1 MWSRVASRFADIR
14 WLPPPKAPQLPSSAH
29 PCRISADTEWRQT
42 VFCCSVPVAVSAAVQ
57 GPMLLGFAKPVI
69 LLPQR
74 FYGEQELAL
83 IRAVHR
89 GKWAV
94 TSAFL
99 LPQENPFSLPD
110 FPDSLN
116 FVLLLLAQ
124 QSQPVPSYFYR
135 RWQKF
140 AHSAIPAPP
149 ANPYPAAPLSAA
161 APVRK
166 GLPTAPQSPTR

>member
-1 MWSRVASRFADIR
+1 M
-14 WLPPPKAPQLPSSAH
+14 APTTAKMPA
-29 PCRISADTEWRQT
+29 
-42 VFCCSVPVAVSAAVQ
+42 VAVSAAVQ

-83 IRAVHR
+83 ILRQATLQRAVHR

-116 FVLLLLAQ
+116 FVLLLLAEIRQ
-124 QSQPVPSYFYR
+124 GCADDGNCGAFGGGSQR
-135 RWQKF
+135 M
-140 AHSAIPAPP
+140 SANREGA
-149 ANPYPAAPLSAA
+149 
-161 APVRK
+161 
-166 GLPTAPQSPTR
+166 